1 MNNLKDLHQQCCEN
15 PIFENFIERA
25 KYPDLVLR
33 SSFAEIPSLDFEH
46 WRDLEYLNMR
56 ELNILL
62 HLSANLYNASL
73 TKNNIN
79 KECEV
84 ICVESCIEPT
94 LYIDPEVLDK
104 MVPKHSV
111 KKHEHIFNKSSKL
124 ATENSQRSSH
134 SRKGAKRKR

>member
-1 MNNLKDLHQQCCEN
+1 
-15 PIFENFIERA
+15 
-25 KYPDLVLR
+25 
-33 SSFAEIPSLDFEH
+33 
-46 WRDLEYLNMR
+46 MR

-79 KECEV
+79 KECKV

-94 LYIDPEVLDK
+94 MYIDPEVLDK
-104 MVPKHSV
+104 MIPKHSV
-111 KKHEHIFNKSSKL
+111 KKHEHILMVSSKL
-124 ATENSQRSSH
+124 VAQKDQDRSS